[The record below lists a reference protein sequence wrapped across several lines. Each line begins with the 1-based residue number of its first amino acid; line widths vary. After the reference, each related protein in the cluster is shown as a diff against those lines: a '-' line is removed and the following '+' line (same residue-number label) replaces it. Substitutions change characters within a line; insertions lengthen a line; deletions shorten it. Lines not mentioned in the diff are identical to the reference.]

1 MAAAA
6 ARSRVRASRIGV
18 VESEGARQGGGEERT
33 MKRSAPRVLF
43 CLRFACC
50 RSFIFGAKFPKCPY
64 PSREFLFLHPPLP
77 FLRSIEALF
86 LQNSKILQKFSS
98 HRMF

>member
-1 MAAAA
+1 MAAAAAAAA

-50 RSFIFGAKFPKCPY
+50 RSFII
-64 PSREFLFLHPPLP
+64 R
-77 FLRSIEALF
+77 
-86 LQNSKILQKFSS
+86 SKISKVPLYFMKILIFAPASAISS
-98 HRMF
+98 